1 MVLHSILF
9 FWQRVSK
16 VHGFHEERLDMLG
29 LFCNAHVGPRFSFGG
44 WTHRER
50 ICVLQR
56 IPETPMH
63 YSARW
68 NLHVRFM
75 ADSSR
80 IHREFMPVSFSP
92 KKSKSCQIHAT
103 FMAVSWRFH
112 IQAWPGYSLP
122 RSIEKMIQK
131 VGFSCRFGFFWLI
144 SVSFLAMCQIHVGFM
159 ALSWH
164 FHGAFF
170 ILIFVVFFLKKSKP
184 TTESISKMT
193 VYH

>member
-1 MVLHSILF
+1 MNHTFLSLITTEFTYVTSLGEWLKSLCSWWFCAPFYF
-9 FWQRVSK
+9 FDKGYPKCTVSMK
-16 VHGFHEERLDMLG
+16 SAWTCLDCFAMPMLVR
-29 LFCNAHVGPRFSFGG
+29 ASHASFGG

-103 FMAVSWRFH
+103 FMAVSWRLH

-131 VGFSCRFGFFWLI
+131 VGFSCRFGFLGWFQSHFWQY
-144 SVSFLAMCQIHVGFM
+144 VRFM
-159 ALSWH
+159 
-164 FHGAFF
+164 
-170 ILIFVVFFLKKSKP
+170 
-184 TTESISKMT
+184 
-193 VYH
+193 